1 MHAGGRADLQAGRV
15 RPVGAEMS
23 TRPALAPGLSPIRQW
38 CEPCQ
43 QYTRS
48 VLISG
53 HAYCARCEPDGP
65 ADCDDED

>member
-1 MHAGGRADLQAGRV
+1 
-15 RPVGAEMS
+15 MS